1 MYCLAGFLEE
11 ISESIQRGR
20 FGGGASDLH
29 PLGFNFIPISLTR
42 STTPIWLCY
51 GPWHLSGESHITI
64 CEYNLVDL
72 SPRGEAAGV
81 VVGGDTET
89 LFVFG

>member
-1 MYCLAGFLEE
+1 MRGSGGHRGELAGLLER
-11 ISESIQRGR
+11 IS
-20 FGGGASDLH
+20 
-29 PLGFNFIPISLTR
+29 PTR

-51 GPWHLSGESHITI
+51 GPWHLRDESHITI